1 MQNQLV
7 CLQWW
12 WVCQSFLSFHM
23 FRRCSSLSLSLFFWA
38 KKIRQNPT
46 RIDISFWFAFISALD
61 FGLLEGGSLQLLP
74 RSSVKFHSSRLSPE
88 ALSLS
93 WYNQNDD
100 MYRIPCVKQQRRS
113 IPWNDNANCCATDFS
128 RPFIGDMNMA
138 LLFLHRVKVHSRQ
151 DLFPILQM
159 SRIKSFYLRL
169 MVYANAVCL

>member
-1 MQNQLV
+1 
-7 CLQWW
+7 
-12 WVCQSFLSFHM
+12 
-23 FRRCSSLSLSLFFWA
+23 
-38 KKIRQNPT
+38 
-46 RIDISFWFAFISALD
+46 
-61 FGLLEGGSLQLLP
+61 
-74 RSSVKFHSSRLSPE
+74 
-88 ALSLS
+88 
-93 WYNQNDD
+93 

-169 MVYANAVCL
+169 MVYANGGLFVKMVLVFSLHVVCAI